1 VVASSAERFEDRGR
15 AWDLTPLP
23 VPADVL
29 TYTADEW
36 ASLVGEGRRFA
47 RVVEDT
53 AVWVFDKD

>member
-1 VVASSAERFEDRGR
+1 MPSRAGSGERVDG
-15 AWDLTPLP
+15 LT
-23 VPADVL
+23 D
-29 TYTADEW
+29 TADEW